1 MNKTWPPLFAFQLQ
15 HGQRAAVGKGC
26 EERGEMLAGVHG
38 RQKFEWGRG
47 RAQPSWRKE
56 GKSEEE
62 GRWRRSCRV
71 SPASIGADG
80 LLYPRAVLAD
90 LSVDGWMLGRAAGVN
105 APRKDALQG
114 LVTDQRATRVTL
126 GVGGRRDQINTPTE
140 RLPLGGFGY

>member
-1 MNKTWPPLFAFQLQ
+1 
-15 HGQRAAVGKGC
+15 
-26 EERGEMLAGVHG
+26 MLAGVHG

-71 SPASIGADG
+71 SPVSIGADG